1 MTSIHRVAR
10 SLESL
15 RASETASA
23 VVEMAVVIPVLL
35 LIGIGVGDYAR
46 AYATGIAVANAAKA
60 GAQFGAQSTATS
72 GDTAAINNAARQ
84 DGLDAGA
91 VTVTSSRV
99 CRCADGAVVN
109 CVTGNCAS
117 YGVPRVYIA
126 VTATRNVTTIF
137 NYPGLPASIPI
148 SRTATLRLQ

>member
-1 MTSIHRVAR
+1 MTSVYSVAR
-10 SLESL
+10 RLRAL

-23 VVEMAVVIPVLL
+23 VVEMAVALPILL
-35 LIGIGVGDYAR
+35 LIAIGVGDYAR
-46 AYATGIAVANAAKA
+46 AYSTGIAVANAAKA

-91 VTVTSSRV
+91 LIVTSTRV
-99 CRCADGAVVN
+99 CRCADGTIVN
-109 CVTGNCAS
+109 CVTGNCTS

-126 VTATRNVTTIF
+126 VTATRNVNTIF